1 MIAVIIF
8 NFLELKSMQ
17 IILLGVPG
25 AGKGT
30 QANFLKTKFNIS
42 QISTG
47 DMLRSA
53 VTNKTE
59 LGILA
64 KDYMDRGLLVPDD
77 LIINLVKLRIKE
89 EDCKNGFLLDGFP
102 RTIPQAQAM
111 KDVDIFVD
119 YVIEIQVPDNEIIE
133 RLSGRRIH
141 LESGRIYHIKY
152 NPPKEEG
159 KDDNT
164 GEPLITRDDDVKETI
179 LERLATYHK
188 LTEPLVSFYSNW
200 SKENVQNKP
209 TFIHIDGTKSPDQI
223 NNYLNEKLS

>member
-1 MIAVIIF
+1 M
-8 NFLELKSMQ
+8 K
-17 IILLGVPG
+17 IILLGAPG

-30 QANFLKTKFNIS
+30 QATFLRTKFNIP

-59 LGILA
+59 LGVSA

-77 LIINLVKLRIKE
+77 LIINLVKFRINE
-89 EDCKNGFLLDGFP
+89 DDCKNGFLLDGFP
-102 RTIPQAQAM
+102 RSIPQAQAM
-111 KDVDIFVD
+111 KDIGINID
-119 YVIEIQVPDNEIIE
+119 YVIGIQVPDEDIIE

-159 KDDNT
+159 KDDIT
-164 GEPLITRDDDVKETI
+164 GEPLIIRDDDIKETI
-179 LERLATYHK
+179 LKRLETYHHQ
-188 LTEPLVSFYSNW
+188 TEPLVFFYSSW
-200 SKENVQNKP
+200 SNENIENSP
-209 TFIHIDGTKSPDQI
+209 IFISVEGTKSPNKV
-223 NNYLNEKLS
+223 NNELNEKLSK

>member
-1 MIAVIIF
+1 M
-8 NFLELKSMQ
+8 K
-17 IILLGVPG
+17 IILLGAPG

-30 QANFLKTKFNIS
+30 QATFLRTKFNIP

-59 LGILA
+59 LGVSA

-77 LIINLVKLRIKE
+77 LIINLVKLRINE
-89 EDCKNGFLLDGFP
+89 DDCKNGFLLDGFP
-102 RTIPQAQAM
+102 RSIPQAQAM
-111 KDVDIFVD
+111 KDISINID
-119 YVIEIQVPDNEIIE
+119 YVIEIQVPDEDIIE

-159 KDDNT
+159 KDDIT
-164 GEPLITRDDDVKETI
+164 GEPLIIRDDDIKETI
-179 LERLATYHK
+179 LKRLETYHHQ
-188 LTEPLVSFYSNW
+188 TEPLVSFYSSW
-200 SKENVQNKP
+200 SNENIENSPV
-209 TFIHIDGTKSPDQI
+209 FISVEGTKSP
-223 NNYLNEKLS
+223 NKVNHELNEKLSK

>member
-1 MIAVIIF
+1 M
-8 NFLELKSMQ
+8 N
-17 IILLGVPG
+17 IILLGAPG

-30 QANFLKTKFNIS
+30 QATFLRTKFNIP

-59 LGILA
+59 LGVSA

-77 LIINLVKLRIKE
+77 LIINLVKFRINE
-89 EDCKNGFLLDGFP
+89 DDCKNGFLLDGFP
-102 RTIPQAQAM
+102 RSIPQAQAM
-111 KDVDIFVD
+111 KDIGINID
-119 YVIEIQVPDNEIIE
+119 YVIGIQVPDEDIIE

-159 KDDNT
+159 KDDIT
-164 GEPLITRDDDVKETI
+164 GEPLIIRDDDTKETI
-179 LERLATYHK
+179 LKRLETYHHQ
-188 LTEPLVSFYSNW
+188 TEPLVSFYSSW
-200 SKENVQNKP
+200 SNENIENSP
-209 TFIHIDGTKSPDQI
+209 IFISVEGTKSPNKV
-223 NNYLNEKLS
+223 NNELNEKLSK

>member
-1 MIAVIIF
+1 
-8 NFLELKSMQ
+8 MQ
-17 IILLGVPG
+17 IILLGAPG

-59 LGILA
+59 LGVSA
-64 KDYMDRGLLVPDD
+64 KAYMDRGLLVPDD
-77 LIINLVKLRIKE
+77 LIINLVKFRINE
-89 EDCKNGFLLDGFP
+89 DDCKNGFLLDGFP
-102 RTIPQAQAM
+102 RSIPQAQAM
-111 KDVDIFVD
+111 KDIGIDIE
-119 YVIEIQVPDNEIIE
+119 YVIEIQVPDEDIIE

-159 KDDNT
+159 KDDIT
-164 GEPLITRDDDVKETI
+164 GEPLIIRDDDIKETI
-179 LERLATYHK
+179 LKRLETYHHQ
-188 LTEPLVSFYSNW
+188 TEPLVFFYSSW
-200 SKENVQNKP
+200 SNENIENSP
-209 TFIHIDGTKSPDQI
+209 IFISVEGTKSPNKV
-223 NNYLNEKLS
+223 NNELNEKLSK